1 MADRIVTTGNTVLDL
16 RETYNL
22 TAQDVGDIANLNS
35 TTFTGT
41 PTNVVDA
48 VVLQLRV
55 DLVQLWQQHQDN
67 KVKYNG
73 K

>member
-1 MADRIVTTGNTVLDL
+1 MADRTVTTGNTVLDL

-35 TTFTGT
+35 TTFSGT

-48 VVLQLRV
+48 VSALATEGFSIAISMAL
-55 DLVQLWQQHQDN
+55 
-67 KVKYNG
+67 G
-73 K
+73 

>member
-1 MADRIVTTGNTVLDL
+1 MADRIVTTTQTVLDL

-35 TTFTGT
+35 TSFTGT

-48 VVLQLRV
+48 VSALATEGFNIAMSVAL
-55 DLVQLWQQHQDN
+55 
-67 KVKYNG
+67 G
-73 K
+73 

>member
-1 MADRIVTTGNTVLDL
+1 MADRIVTTVNTVLDL

-48 VVLQLRV
+48 VSALATSGFNIAISVAL
-55 DLVQLWQQHQDN
+55 
-67 KVKYNG
+67 G
-73 K
+73 

>member
-1 MADRIVTTGNTVLDL
+1 MADRTVTTSQTVLDL

-35 TTFTGT
+35 TTFSGT

-48 VVLQLRV
+48 VSALSTEGFSVAMAAAL
-55 DLVQLWQQHQDN
+55 
-67 KVKYNG
+67 G
-73 K
+73 

>member
-48 VVLQLRV
+48 VSALATQGFSVAISMAL
-55 DLVQLWQQHQDN
+55 
-67 KVKYNG
+67 G
-73 K
+73 

>member
-35 TTFTGT
+35 TTFLGT

-48 VVLQLRV
+48 VSALATTGFSVAIAVAL
-55 DLVQLWQQHQDN
+55 
-67 KVKYNG
+67 G
-73 K
+73 

>member
-1 MADRIVTTGNTVLDL
+1 MADRIVTTSNTVLDL

-35 TTFTGT
+35 TTFSGT

-48 VVLQLRV
+48 VSALSTTGFSVAIAIAI
-55 DLVQLWQQHQDN
+55 
-67 KVKYNG
+67 G
-73 K
+73 

>member
-1 MADRIVTTGNTVLDL
+1 MADRQVTTGNTVLDL

-48 VVLQLRV
+48 VSALATSGFSVAMAVAL
-55 DLVQLWQQHQDN
+55 
-67 KVKYNG
+67 G
-73 K
+73 

>member
-35 TTFTGT
+35 DHLHGH
-41 PTNVVDA
+41 TN
-48 VVLQLRV
+48 
-55 DLVQLWQQHQDN
+55 
-67 KVKYNG
+67 KCG
-73 K
+73 

>member
-35 TTFTGT
+35 TSFTGT

-48 VVLQLRV
+48 VSALATEGFSVAITVAL
-55 DLVQLWQQHQDN
+55 
-67 KVKYNG
+67 G
-73 K
+73 

>member
-35 TTFTGT
+35 TTVVGT
-41 PTNVVDA
+41 PTNVIEA
-48 VVLQLRV
+48 VSSLATEGFSIAISCAL
-55 DLVQLWQQHQDN
+55 
-67 KVKYNG
+67 G
-73 K
+73 

>member
-1 MADRIVTTGNTVLDL
+1 MADREVTTNQTVLDL

-35 TTFTGT
+35 TTFSGT

-48 VVLQLRV
+48 VSALSTTVFRIAMAAAL
-55 DLVQLWQQHQDN
+55 
-67 KVKYNG
+67 G
-73 K
+73 

>member
-1 MADRIVTTGNTVLDL
+1 MADRQVTTGQTVFDL

-41 PTNVVDA
+41 PTNVVDSVSA
-48 VVLQLRV
+48 LSTTGFSVAMAIAI
-55 DLVQLWQQHQDN
+55 
-67 KVKYNG
+67 G
-73 K
+73 

>member
-1 MADRIVTTGNTVLDL
+1 MADRTVTTTQTVLDL

-35 TTFTGT
+35 TSFQGT

-48 VVLQLRV
+48 VSALATEGFSVAITVTL
-55 DLVQLWQQHQDN
+55 
-67 KVKYNG
+67 G
-73 K
+73 

>member
-1 MADRIVTTGNTVLDL
+1 MADRTVTTGNTVLDL

-35 TTFTGT
+35 TSFTGT

-48 VVLQLRV
+48 VSALSTTGFSVAMAVAL
-55 DLVQLWQQHQDN
+55 
-67 KVKYNG
+67 G
-73 K
+73 

>member
-1 MADRIVTTGNTVLDL
+1 MADRIVTTSNTVLDL

-35 TTFTGT
+35 TSFTGT

-48 VVLQLRV
+48 VSALATEGFNIAISVAL
-55 DLVQLWQQHQDN
+55 
-67 KVKYNG
+67 G
-73 K
+73 

>member
-48 VVLQLRV
+48 VSALATEGFSVAITVAL
-55 DLVQLWQQHQDN
+55 
-67 KVKYNG
+67 G
-73 K
+73 

>member
-22 TAQDVGDIANLNS
+22 TAEDVGDIANLNS
-35 TTFTGT
+35 TDFQGT

-48 VVLQLRV
+48 VSALATEGFSIAITVAL
-55 DLVQLWQQHQDN
+55 
-67 KVKYNG
+67 G
-73 K
+73 

>member
-1 MADRIVTTGNTVLDL
+1 MADRTVTTGNTILDL

-48 VVLQLRV
+48 VSALATSGFSVAMAVAL
-55 DLVQLWQQHQDN
+55 
-67 KVKYNG
+67 G
-73 K
+73 

>member
-1 MADRIVTTGNTVLDL
+1 MAGRIVTTQQTVLEL

-48 VVLQLRV
+48 VSALATSGFSVAMAVAL
-55 DLVQLWQQHQDN
+55 
-67 KVKYNG
+67 G
-73 K
+73 

>member
-1 MADRIVTTGNTVLDL
+1 MADRQVTTDNTVFDL

-41 PTNVVDA
+41 ATNVVDA
-48 VVLQLRV
+48 VSALATKGFNIAMAVAM
-55 DLVQLWQQHQDN
+55 
-67 KVKYNG
+67 G
-73 K
+73 

>member
-1 MADRIVTTGNTVLDL
+1 MADRLVTTGNTVLDL

-35 TTFTGT
+35 TSFSGT

-48 VVLQLRV
+48 VSALATSGFSVAIAVAL
-55 DLVQLWQQHQDN
+55 
-67 KVKYNG
+67 G
-73 K
+73 

>member
-1 MADRIVTTGNTVLDL
+1 MADRTVTTTQTVLDL

-35 TTFTGT
+35 TTFSGT

-48 VVLQLRV
+48 VSALATSGFSIAMAVAL
-55 DLVQLWQQHQDN
+55 
-67 KVKYNG
+67 G
-73 K
+73 

>member
-1 MADRIVTTGNTVLDL
+1 MADRLVTTGNTVLDL

-35 TTFTGT
+35 TSFTGT

-48 VVLQLRV
+48 VSALATSGFSVAMAVAL
-55 DLVQLWQQHQDN
+55 
-67 KVKYNG
+67 G
-73 K
+73 